1 MVGHKTLDLA
11 VEVRILP
18 RQSDL
23 LAGIRSQRAP
33 RSSEEEHGVR
43 KRVGRLLSR
52 GRRGDG
58 EKANPPP
65 AVLLTSENSPS
76 LAVLTESVQSNGTLA

>member
-1 MVGHKTLDLA
+1 MVGLKTLDLA

-18 RQSDL
+18 RQLCSP
-23 LAGIRSQRAP
+23 ARIRSQGAP

-52 GRRGDG
+52 GSWGNG

-65 AVLLTSENSPS
+65 AVRGF
-76 LAVLTESVQSNGTLA
+76 NGTQISSW